1 MGQHHDQQ
9 QQQQQG
15 GAMTSGV
22 VDSGDNVFF
31 EYKGKDGNVH
41 GPYGASQMRQWAQQ
55 GYFDGEQA
63 VMMRRVPSSV
73 AEGGV
78 STTVNDIYHI

>member
-1 MGQHHDQQ
+1 M
-9 QQQQQG
+9 
-15 GAMTSGV
+15 AAGV
-22 VDSGDNVFF
+22 VDNVVDRVFF

-63 VMMRRVPSSV
+63 VMMRRTPTGVAAAAAA
-73 AEGGV
+73 AEGV
-78 STTVNDIYHI
+78 SMKVT